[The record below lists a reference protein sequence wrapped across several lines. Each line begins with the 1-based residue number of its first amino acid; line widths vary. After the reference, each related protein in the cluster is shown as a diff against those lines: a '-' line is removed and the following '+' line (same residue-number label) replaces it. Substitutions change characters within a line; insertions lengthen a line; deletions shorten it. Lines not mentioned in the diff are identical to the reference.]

1 MPFLFA
7 FWLLAYYLNERN
19 IFVIK
24 VFCKLIK
31 FSFITFK
38 CNDNKNNRYKY
49 QRKIIGQKHFQSQ
62 DFKIFIQ
69 KKDFGTADK
78 SVYQIVQ

>member
-1 MPFLFA
+1 MRELLSAIGA
-7 FWLLAYYLNERN
+7 F
-19 IFVIK
+19 FT
-24 VFCKLIK
+24 VFKY
-31 FSFITFK
+31 
-38 CNDNKNNRYKY
+38 NGNKNDRNNY

>member
-7 FWLLAYYLNERN
+7 FWLLAFYMNERTYLKL
-19 IFVIK
+19 K
-24 VFCKLIK
+24 VFCKQIK
-31 FSFITFK
+31 FFFITFK
-38 CNDNKNNRYKY
+38 YNGNKNNRYEY

-62 DFKIFIQ
+62 DFKIFVQ